1 MDLERA
7 TGRVFQLSVGLMA
20 AGAIG
25 YFLARG
31 WRGGSG
37 FLLGSAIAYLN
48 FRWMRRLV
56 DALGDSAPK
65 KKPKSWM
72 AVLLGLRY
80 LLLGLIAYAILR
92 FSEISLTAT
101 LAGLFVPAAAVILEI
116 LIELIFART

>member
-7 TGRVFQLSVGLMA
+7 TGRIFQIS
-20 AGAIG
+20 AGMIALGCVG
-25 YFLARG
+25 YFFARG

-56 DALGDSAPK
+56 DALGEGSQR
-65 KKPKSWM
+65 KKPKLWM